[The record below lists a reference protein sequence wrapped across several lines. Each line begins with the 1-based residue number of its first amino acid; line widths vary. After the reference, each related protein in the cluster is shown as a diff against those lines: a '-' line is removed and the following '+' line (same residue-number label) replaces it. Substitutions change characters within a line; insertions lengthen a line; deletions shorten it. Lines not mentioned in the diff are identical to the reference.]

1 MITHSQI
8 KDGIWS
14 SVRVVRRFF
23 HVDFSTLIRW
33 STMMFL
39 FSDSS
44 SQIAVHRLGLLG
56 VIAVD
61 SMRQR
66 LIWGE
71 TIIARTARVHKRVT
85 WNKACTTARLGGGMK
100 LHPLLHQLNWNQ
112 SHLLVPRYGDCTLSK
127 AITLNRIMDRSFPV
141 RPKAWLSKSD
151 QLVQTHGREYEHV
164 YWGVCKWSKEGSFY
178 SCWLSSKGQEAPS
191 TAAQCD
197 THQQSLFTS
206 LVRVKAVLSYSSHPG
221 MPRSKLKMTTQVC
234 G

>member
-1 MITHSQI
+1 MC
-8 KDGIWS
+8 
-14 SVRVVRRFF
+14 
-23 HVDFSTLIRW
+23 
-33 STMMFL
+33 L

-56 VIAVD
+56 VIAVN

-71 TIIARTARVHKRVT
+71 TVIAHTTRVHKRVA
-85 WNKACTTARLGGGMK
+85 WNKACTSARLGGGMK

-127 AITLNRIMDRSFPV
+127 AITLNRIMDRSFPI

-151 QLVQTHGREYEHV
+151 QLVQTHGREYEQCICLLGCV
-164 YWGVCKWSKEGSFY
+164 VRCRSKKGSFY

-206 LVRVKAVLSYSSHPG
+206 LVRVKAVLSHSSHPG